1 MRFGYFDDEKR
12 EYVITNKITD
22 HNIQEMRLNMDDKD
36 LAEFDKFVEDHWGSS
51 KRTLANTEETKVV
64 RRAGRPRKTKE

>member
-1 MRFGYFDDEKR
+1 MEYHDG

-36 LAEFDKFVEDHWGSS
+36 LAEFDKFIEDHWGTS
-51 KRTLANTEETKVV
+51 KTTSTNTEGTKTV